1 VSQPIFPYKAP
12 HAFRSPLYSLAQI
25 PKEPSTMGKR
35 KTAKTGDKALYNA
48 RDKLSK
54 EAKASVDHDNMYNEV
69 DRYNN
74 AKDELQDDMLT
85 FDQKDDS
92 DEEGMQN
99 DVQGVFDLG
108 LDNSDDESDSDD
120 SDDSEDDASHE
131 NESSPR
137 RPLEAPADDEDD
149 DDSIDDFNDAESDV
163 LNWGKRKRDYYHGD
177 TADLEIMEKTDA
189 VEDAELEEEG
199 AKEILKARMEGMT
212 EDDFMLDDDDDSE
225 DEEVK
230 EKESSNIVEMM
241 TGEMQ
246 STKRR
251 KLSKLSKKDK
261 LKLMG
266 KTHPELLPL
275 VSHFRDT
282 TIRPCSEK
290 TSVVVNAL
298 KNEEN
303 AEVSHFVIVLTV
315 CIHDR
320 PY

>member
-1 VSQPIFPYKAP
+1 VKLYLANLLHKSDP
-12 HAFRSPLYSLAQI
+12 HTDI
-25 PKEPSTMGKR
+25 KPSIMVKR
-35 KTAKTGDKALYNA
+35 NTAKTGDKALYNA
-48 RDKLSK
+48 RDKLS
-54 EAKASVDHDNMYNEV
+54 EQAKASVDNDDMYNEV

-74 AKDELQDDMLT
+74 ARDELQDDMLT

-92 DEEGMQN
+92 EEEGMQN

-108 LDNSDDESDSDD
+108 LNNSDDESDSDD
-120 SDDSEDDASHE
+120 SDDNEDDASHE
-131 NESSPR
+131 SEPAPR
-137 RPLEAPADDEDD
+137 RPLQAPKDDEDD
-149 DDSIDDFNDAESDV
+149 DDSIDDFDDAEPDV

-212 EDDFMLDDDDDSE
+212 EDDFMLDDDEDSE

-230 EKESSNIVEMM
+230 EKESSNVVEMM

-261 LKLMG
+261 VKLMG

-298 KNEEN
+298 LQNEEN
-303 AEVSHFVIVLTV
+303 AEVSHFVLVLTV
-315 CIHDR
+315 RIHDR